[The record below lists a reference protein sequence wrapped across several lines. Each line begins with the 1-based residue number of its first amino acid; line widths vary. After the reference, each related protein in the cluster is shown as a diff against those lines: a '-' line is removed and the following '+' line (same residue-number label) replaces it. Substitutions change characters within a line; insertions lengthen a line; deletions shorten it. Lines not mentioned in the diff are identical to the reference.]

1 MLRGNN
7 KRTEAEHQPCYRN
20 SHRAPYTLYPPTLLA
35 PKSLPCIFQVFFGL
49 VFGFFA
55 FLQSFATTNIFIYK
69 YLLYLCNIS
78 FPLNIAFKVSFSG
91 SCRMHLFL
99 IAVPQGIHF
108 LIDGHLVVFV
118 LPVSSSA
125 DLYILVHIS

>member
-1 MLRGNN
+1 MLS
-7 KRTEAEHQPCYRN
+7 KLPSCSLYSVPSN
-20 SHRAPYTLYPPTLLA
+20 SLGSKIITLYI
-35 PKSLPCIFQVFFGL
+35 SGVFFFCL
-49 VFGFFA
+49 VFVFFA

-69 YLLYLCNIS
+69 YLLYLCNIF

-91 SCRMHLFL
+91 GCRVHLFL